1 MTSSASPKMDGA
13 GLAATALTEFG
24 RWRPYLVPG
33 LPMDML
39 KLISF
44 GRSLLGGVLT
54 RTILQREVFGR
65 EKKGRKKIVWTT
77 GPGQQV
83 AKEVF

>member
-1 MTSSASPKMDGA
+1 
-13 GLAATALTEFG
+13 
-24 RWRPYLVPG
+24 
-33 LPMDML
+33 MDML